1 MFGWVFLFT
10 IFDKKNN
17 FMKRIITL
25 FLLIGLCLSGTLYA
39 QTSTKAFKS
48 GEYLKFRISYG
59 VLNAGIATLKLT
71 DTVQNGIPVY
81 HAKGIGYTTGVPKL
95 FFKVYD
101 DYQSYF
107 EKNNVIP
114 HRFIR
119 KIDEGGYTKNQEG
132 FFDYKKHKVK
142 VKDYE
147 KDTTKEFDIVKDVQD
162 IVSAFYYLRK
172 YPKLNELKV
181 GESIEID
188 MFFDGEVFRF
198 KLKYLG
204 EEVLKSKFGRIKSMK
219 FRPYVMAG
227 RVFKEKE
234 SLTVWVSSD
243 SNKVPL
249 RIKASLAVGSLKADL
264 EEYEGLVTDMV
275 FTK

>member
-1 MFGWVFLFT
+1 
-10 IFDKKNN
+10 
-17 FMKRIITL
+17 MKRIITL

>member
-1 MFGWVFLFT
+1 M
-10 IFDKKNN
+10 KK
-17 FMKRIITL
+17 T
-25 FLLIGLCLSGTLYA
+25 LLIILVSMLCTSYLYS
-39 QTSTKAFKS
+39 QTSVKAFDNK
-48 GEYLKFRISYG
+48 EFLQFRVSYG
-59 VLNAGIATLKLT
+59 PVNAGVATLTLSE
-71 DTVQNGIPVY
+71 TVQGGIPVY
-81 HAKGIGYTTGVPKL
+81 HAKGIGYTTGITKA

-101 DYQSYF
+101 NYESYF
-107 EKNNVIP
+107 EKDNVVT

-119 KIDEGGYTKNQEG
+119 KIDEGGYTKDQEG
-132 FFDYKKHKVK
+132 WFDYKTMKAT

-147 KDTTKEFDIVKDVQD
+147 KNTEKTFGITRNVQD

-172 YPKLNELKV
+172 YPGLNELKV
-181 GESIEID
+181 GESVEID
-188 MFFDGEVFRF
+188 MFFDGEIFKF

-204 EEVLKSKFGRIKSMK
+204 TEVLKTKFGKLKTLK

-243 SNKVPL
+243 VNKVPV

-264 EEYEGLVTDMV
+264 DDYKNLVKQLQ
-275 FTK
+275 FEK

>member
-1 MFGWVFLFT
+1 MKKNLLIYLVFVLCTSFVYSQSSVKA
-10 IFDKKNN
+10 FDK
-17 FMKRIITL
+17 
-25 FLLIGLCLSGTLYA
+25 
-39 QTSTKAFKS
+39 
-48 GEYLKFRISYG
+48 GEFLKFRISYG
-59 VLNAGIATLKLT
+59 PVNAGIATLRLT
-71 DTVQNGIPVY
+71 DTVHNGIPVY
-81 HAKGIGYTTGVPKL
+81 HAKGIGYTTGVTKV

-101 DYQSYF
+101 NYESYF
-107 EKNNVIP
+107 EKNSVVP

-119 KIDEGGYTKNQEG
+119 KIDEGGYTKDQEG
-132 FFDYKKHKVK
+132 WFNYKTMKST

-147 KDTTKEFDIVKDVQD
+147 KKTEKEYGITRNVQD

-172 YPKLNELKV
+172 YPGLNDLKI

-188 MFFDGEVFRF
+188 MFFDGEIFKF
-198 KLKYLG
+198 KLKFLG
-204 EEVLKSKFGRIKSMK
+204 EEVLKTNFGKLKTLK

-243 SNKVPL
+243 VNKVPV

-264 EEYEGLVTDMV
+264 SDYKNLVTKLK
-275 FTK
+275 FEK

>member
-1 MFGWVFLFT
+1 M
-10 IFDKKNN
+10 KK
-17 FMKRIITL
+17 L
-25 FLLIGLCLSGTLYA
+25 FLLLLLFLSFGEVYA
-39 QTSTKAFKS
+39 QKQIKAFES
-48 GEYLKFRISYG
+48 GEFLKFRVSYG
-59 VLNAGIATLKLT
+59 VLNAGIATLQLSET
-71 DTVQNGIPVY
+71 TQNGVPVY
-81 HAKGIGYTTGVPKL
+81 HAKGVGYTTGVPKL

-107 EKNNVIP
+107 EKGAVIP

-132 FFDYKKHKVK
+132 FFDYKQQQVL

-147 KDTTKEFDIVKDVQD
+147 KSTEKKYPIVKDVQD

-172 YPKLNELKV
+172 YPKLNELKKN
-181 GESIEID
+181 ESIEID
-188 MFFDGEVFRF
+188 MFFDGEVFQF

-204 EEVLKSKFGRIKSMK
+204 EETLKTAFGKVKAMK

-227 RVFKEKE
+227 RVFKEQE
-234 SLTVWVSSD
+234 SLTVWVSAD

-264 EEYEGLVTDMV
+264 EEYKGLVSNLSII
-275 FTK
+275 K

>member
-1 MFGWVFLFT
+1 M
-10 IFDKKNN
+10 KK
-17 FMKRIITL
+17 L
-25 FLLIGLCLSGTLYA
+25 FLLLVIFFQIGSVAA
-39 QTSTKAFKS
+39 QKNVKAFDA
-48 GEYLKFRISYG
+48 GEFLKFRISYG
-59 VLNAGIATLKLT
+59 ILNAGIATLKLT
-71 DTVQNGIPVY
+71 ETVQNGVPVF
-81 HAKGIGYTTGVPKL
+81 HAQGIGYTTGVPKM

-107 EKNNVIP
+107 ERDKVIP
-114 HRFIR
+114 HRFVR
-119 KIDEGGYTKNQEG
+119 KIDEGGYTKDQEG
-132 FFDYKKHKVK
+132 FFDYKSNKVL

-147 KDTTKEFDIVKDVQD
+147 KSKENTYPIVKNVQD

-172 YPKLNELKV
+172 YPKLNELKKN
-181 GESIEID
+181 ESVEID

-204 EEVLKSKFGRIKSMK
+204 EETLKTNFGKIKTLK

-234 SLTVWVSSD
+234 SLTVWVSAD
-243 SNKVPL
+243 NNKVPL

-264 EEYEGLVTDMV
+264 EEFSGLVSKLEV
-275 FTK
+275 IGK

>member
-1 MFGWVFLFT
+1 MKKNLLILLVCLISTSFLYSQSSVKA
-10 IFDKKNN
+10 FDK
-17 FMKRIITL
+17 
-25 FLLIGLCLSGTLYA
+25 
-39 QTSTKAFKS
+39 
-48 GEYLKFRISYG
+48 GEFLKFRISYG
-59 VLNAGIATLKLT
+59 LINAGIATLRLT
-71 DTVQNGIPVY
+71 DTVHNGIPVY
-81 HAKGIGYTTGVPKL
+81 HAKGIGYTTGVTKV

-101 DYQSYF
+101 DYESYF
-107 EKNNVIP
+107 EKSNVVP

-119 KIDEGGYTKNQEG
+119 KIDEGGYTKDQEG
-132 FFDYKKHKVK
+132 WFNYKTMKAT

-147 KDTTKEFDIVKDVQD
+147 KKTEKEFTVTRNVQD

-172 YPKLNELKV
+172 YPGLNDLKV

-188 MFFDGEVFRF
+188 MFFDGEIFKF

-204 EEVLKSKFGRIKSMK
+204 EEVLKTNFGKLKTLK

-243 SNKVPL
+243 SNKVPV

-264 EEYEGLVTDMV
+264 EDYKNLVTKLK
-275 FTK
+275 FEK

>member
-1 MFGWVFLFT
+1 MKKNLLMLLVCFISTSFLYSQSSVKA
-10 IFDKKNN
+10 FDK
-17 FMKRIITL
+17 
-25 FLLIGLCLSGTLYA
+25 
-39 QTSTKAFKS
+39 
-48 GEYLKFRISYG
+48 GEFLKFKISYG
-59 VLNAGIATLKLT
+59 LINAGIATLRLT
-71 DTVQNGIPVY
+71 DTVHNGISVY
-81 HAKGIGYTTGVPKL
+81 HAKGIGYTTGVTKV

-101 DYQSYF
+101 NYESYF
-107 EKNNVIP
+107 EKNNVVA

-132 FFDYKKHKVK
+132 WFDYKSMKAT

-147 KDTTKEFDIVKDVQD
+147 KKTEKEYTITRNVQD

-172 YPKLNELKV
+172 YPGLNDLKV

-188 MFFDGEVFRF
+188 MFFDGEVFKF

-204 EEVLKSKFGRIKSMK
+204 EEVLKTNFGKLKTLK

-243 SNKVPL
+243 ANKVPV

-264 EEYEGLVTDMV
+264 EDYRNLVTKLK
-275 FTK
+275 FEK

>member
-1 MFGWVFLFT
+1 MKSKLLFFILLLSTGFL
-10 IFDKKNN
+10 
-17 FMKRIITL
+17 
-25 FLLIGLCLSGTLYA
+25 SA
-39 QTSTKAFKS
+39 QTTSAKKAFDTN
-48 GEYLKFRISYG
+48 EYLKFRISYG
-59 VLNAGIATLKLT
+59 IMNAGIATLKIT
-71 DTVQNGIPVY
+71 DTVYKGRTLY

-107 EKNNVIP
+107 EKENVIP

-119 KIDEGGYTKNQEG
+119 KIDEGGYTKDQEG
-132 FFDYKKHKVK
+132 FFDYQKMTVL

-147 KDTTKEFDIVKDVQD
+147 KKTNDNFSISRGVQD

-172 YPKLNELKV
+172 HPKLDELKT
-181 GESIEID
+181 GESVEID
-188 MFFDGEVFRF
+188 MFFDGEVFKF
-198 KLKYLG
+198 QLKYLG
-204 EEVLKSKFGRIKSMK
+204 EEVLKTRFGKVKSMK

-234 SLTVWVSSD
+234 SLTVWVSAD

-264 EEYEGLVTDMV
+264 EEYSGLVSELK
-275 FTK
+275 FE